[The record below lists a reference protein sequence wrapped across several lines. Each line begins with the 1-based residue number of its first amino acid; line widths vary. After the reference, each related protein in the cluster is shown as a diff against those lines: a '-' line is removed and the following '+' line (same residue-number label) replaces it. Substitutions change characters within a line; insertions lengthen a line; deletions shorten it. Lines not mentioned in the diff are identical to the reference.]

1 MSADTPSPATLIAL
15 LHGPDQPGIVARVAG
30 WIFANGGN
38 IIHADQH
45 RDEEEGI
52 FFQRIEW
59 APSFVKASED
69 QPTPAQFEAEAAA
82 FRHFAA
88 SNGMSA
94 RIAASTHRPRIVLM
108 ASKAPHCYHDLA
120 LRWKAGEL
128 AADIVGVISN
138 HRDLA
143 DDSAHYGLP
152 FHHTPTEGVAK
163 AEFER
168 TQLALI
174 ADMKAELVVMAR
186 YMQVLSAGFLQ
197 NVGCPV
203 INIHHSF
210 LPAFA
215 GGKPYHQAY
224 ARGVKLIGAT
234 AHYATAVLD
243 DGPIIAQDVARVTH
257 RHDVAA
263 LIRKGRDLEKLVLA
277 QAVRWHLENRILVF
291 GNKTVV
297 FD

>member
-1 MSADTPSPATLIAL
+1 MSADPENPATLVAL

-45 RDEEEGI
+45 RDQEEGI

-59 APSFVKASED
+59 APSFAKTSEGR
-69 QPTPAQFEAEAAA
+69 PSAAQFEAEASA
-82 FRHFAA
+82 FTHFAG

-94 RIAASTHRPRIVLM
+94 RIAASTHRPRVALM
-108 ASKAPHCYHDLA
+108 VSKASHCFHDLV
-120 LRWKAGEL
+120 LRWRAGEL
-128 AADIVGVISN
+128 SADIVGVISN
-138 HRDLA
+138 HRDLE
-143 DDSAHYGLP
+143 DDARHYGLS
-152 FHHTPTEGVAK
+152 FHHTPTEGGK
-163 AEFER
+163 KLDFER
-168 TQLALI
+168 EQLRLI
-174 ADMKAELVVMAR
+174 HGMQAELVIMAR
-186 YMQVLSAGFLQ
+186 YMQVLSGDFLAA
-197 NVGCPV
+197 VGSPV

-215 GGKPYHQAY
+215 GGKPYHQAH

-257 RHDVAA
+257 RNDVAD
-263 LIRKGRDLEKLVLA
+263 LIRKGRDLEKTVLA